1 MSISLS
7 EFADKLNQIMPVI
20 MKEFARRN
28 TNELSKGKIT
38 LPQLLTLG
46 FLNEKGDSRMTD
58 LARFMKVSTAA
69 MTGVVDRLVRDA
81 YILRVYDPQDRRI
94 IRVKLTHKGAE
105 LIRKINQQKRRM
117 TINIFG
123 KISDSERDNYLRIL
137 TRIHDILTKE
147 NEASLK

>member
-28 TNELSKGKIT
+28 TNELSKGKIS

-46 FLNEKGDSRMTD
+46 FLNEKGESRMTD